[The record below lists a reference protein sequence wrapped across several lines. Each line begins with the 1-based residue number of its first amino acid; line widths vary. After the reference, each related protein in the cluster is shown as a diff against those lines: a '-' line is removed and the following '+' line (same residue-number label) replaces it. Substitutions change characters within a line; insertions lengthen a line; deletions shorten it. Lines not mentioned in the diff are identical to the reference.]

1 MNPTSLSQYDCIFFD
16 FDGVI
21 ADSVDAKITAF
32 GALYDAFGP
41 DVRQAVEDYQRAVP
55 GETRYDKIPRFHR
68 DLLGI
73 TLTDEEVLQW
83 CDKLSSIV
91 LDEVVDSPLLPDVAT
106 ILAMLIRQNVQ
117 AHIVS
122 GTPHDELQII
132 VERKGLSSFFRTARG
147 APEKKHVI
155 VRDIMK
161 MEGLV
166 ADQCLFVGD
175 AMTDYN
181 CAIACD
187 LDFLGRADK
196 VADPFP
202 QGTTVVSRLGEFF
215 TPGEMPQADQ
225 IPGAQKA
232 A

>member
-1 MNPTSLSQYDCIFFD
+1 MTPTSLSQYDCIFFD

-32 GALYDAFGP
+32 GALYDEFGSE
-41 DVRQAVEDYQRAVP
+41 VRKAVEDYQRAVP
-55 GETRYDKIPRFHR
+55 GETRFDKIPRFHR

-73 TLTDEEVLQW
+73 ELSEAEILHW

-91 LDEVVDSPLLPDVAT
+91 LDEVVKSELLPDVPEV
-106 ILAMLIRQNVQ
+106 LFMLTRRGIP

-132 VERKGLSSFFRTARG
+132 VDRKGLGPFFRTARG
-147 APEKKHVI
+147 APEKKASI
-155 VRDIMK
+155 VGDIMARD
-161 MEGLV
+161 GLV
-166 ADQCLFVGD
+166 VDQCLFVGD

-181 CAIACD
+181 CAAECEMA
-187 LDFLGRADK
+187 FLGRADP
-196 VADPFP
+196 ALDPFP
-202 QGTTVVSRLGEFF
+202 QGTHVVSQLGEYFLADESVQI
-215 TPGEMPQADQ
+215 GSQATRN
-225 IPGAQKA
+225 KA